1 MLLYARNVTWIIIM
15 PSNKLEILTLL
26 SFHLINQLYFRVTVI
41 VKRWERERQ
50 KERKYLNTDKHL
62 EMGWGDF
69 GEDSMMIG

>member
-1 MLLYARNVTWIIIM
+1 M